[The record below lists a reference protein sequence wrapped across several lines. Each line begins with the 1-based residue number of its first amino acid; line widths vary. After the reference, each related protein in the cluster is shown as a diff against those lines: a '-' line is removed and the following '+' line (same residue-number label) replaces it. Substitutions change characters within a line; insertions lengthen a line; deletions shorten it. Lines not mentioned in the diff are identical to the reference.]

1 MGKQTLLI
9 SINNY
14 EIEGVKCSRT
24 FRNIDWSEISC
35 LIFHSSSDSDLDI
48 SLELSNIKGKLE
60 KVIYINKSI
69 NPLYWCIFM
78 GLDADI
84 YDSEDYLQDASVLN
98 YLIDNYKNTGMTIKA
113 PDSDVETLAKCIENI
128 ASSNMEMVQQMLSN
142 DFWLKTVNTAV
153 TNVGAVI
160 DRANKANIDV
170 VAMIDRAKAL
180 IDSLERSQENT
191 TRELEKLKQ
200 KIDEVERKERPNAV
214 FSYNTYPV
222 PATVQKVLYVRVYSH
237 CRHLNTFLRA
247 YQHYLKMT
255 MQRTSRMLITVPKLK
270 LYMEKYNDIPRL
282 SPDNVDMI
290 NMGASDLYVTYEPKK
305 VVLDRFF
312 SQNVNLFIV
321 VDMMFGEPLLKGH
334 MVEEFYS
341 ASGVSDIRHF
351 HLDPSRTISP
361 MVSLEG
367 GISLPFIKNFST
379 FNANVKKAKCFE
391 HFKERYEKLDS
402 VLFTR
407 K

>member
-200 KIDEVERKERPNAV
+200 KIDEVERKERPNVV

-255 MQRTSRMLITVPKLK
+255 MQCTSRMLITVPKLK

-391 HFKERYEKLDS
+391 HLKERYEKLDS

>member
-200 KIDEVERKERPNAV
+200 KIDEVERKERPNVV

-255 MQRTSRMLITVPKLK
+255 MQCTSRMLITVPKLK

-321 VDMMFGEPLLKGH
+321 VDMMFGELLLKGH

-391 HFKERYEKLDS
+391 HLKERYEKLDS